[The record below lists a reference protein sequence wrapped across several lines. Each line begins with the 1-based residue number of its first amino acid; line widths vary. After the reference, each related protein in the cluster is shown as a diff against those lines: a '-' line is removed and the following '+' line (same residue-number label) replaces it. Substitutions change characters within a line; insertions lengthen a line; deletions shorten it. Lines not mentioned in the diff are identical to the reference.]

1 MSGFKRNG
9 DSYLVSYRDPN
20 LKKTL
25 EVFDGAADYLRTFQA
40 DEEEMTKYIIGT
52 ISEMDVP
59 LTPSGK
65 GSASL
70 NAYMC
75 RVSQEQL
82 QQERD
87 QVLSASAEDIRALA
101 DYIQTIVSQE
111 NICVVGSENAI
122 DGETELF
129 SQVKALI
136 K

>member
-1 MSGFKRNG
+1 
-9 DSYLVSYRDPN
+9 
-20 LKKTL
+20 
-25 EVFDGAADYLRTFQA
+25 
-40 DEEEMTKYIIGT
+40 MTKYIIGT
-52 ISEMDVP
+52 ISEMDAP